1 MPWNEVSLVEQR
13 QELVLRVLSGEVGVA
28 DLCREVGI
36 SRKTAY
42 KWLGRYGSGAG
53 GWAFDRS
60 RRPHRSPGRTS
71 ADLEALILAVR
82 DENPAWGGRKI
93 RWTLE
98 RQGLLSAPSA
108 STITEVLRRHGRL
121 GVRVRSQRD
130 YCRFERSR
138 PNELWQMDF
147 KGSIGTRSGRCHPL
161 TVLDDY
167 SRYSV
172 CVSACANERE
182 ETVRPVLVSVFRDH
196 GLPEEILSD
205 NGSCWGSSDSRYTKL
220 SAWFLRL
227 GIAVRH
233 GRAYHPQTQGKDE
246 RFNRTLKAEAITGRE
261 FADDADCQLAF
272 DRFRRRYN
280 EDRPH
285 EALGMLVPSSRY
297 EVSPRSY
304 PEVLPALEYGSGDLV
319 RVVNAGGMLHF
330 RSSFYAVGRAFSGDP
345 VGLRAMD
352 GDGVYEVYYGWHRVG
367 VLDEGS
373 GRFFQT

>member
-13 QELVLRVLSGEVGVA
+13 QELVLRVLAGEVGVS
-28 DLCREVGI
+28 DFCREVGI

-42 KWLGRYGSGAG
+42 KWLGRYGSGSG

-60 RRPHRSPGRTS
+60 RRPHRSPGQTS
-71 ADLEALILAVR
+71 PDLEALILGVR
-82 DENPAWGGRKI
+82 DDNPAWGGRKI
-93 RWTLE
+93 R
-98 RQGLLSAPSA
+98 QVLLNRGVFPVSSA

-121 GVRVRSQRD
+121 GVQARGQRD
-130 YCRFERSR
+130 YRRFERER

-147 KGSIGTRSGRCHPL
+147 KGSIGTGSGPCHPL
-161 TVLDDY
+161 TVIDDY

-172 CVSACANERE
+172 CVAACSNERE

-205 NGSCWGSSDSRYTKL
+205 NGSCWGRAESRYTKL
-220 SAWFLRL
+220 GAWFLRL
-227 GIAVRH
+227 GIKIRH
-233 GRAYHPQTQGKDE
+233 GRAYHPQTQGKNE
-246 RFNRTLKAEAITGRE
+246 RFNRTLKAEAISGRE
-261 FADDADCQLAF
+261 FEDHCDCQLAF
-272 DRFRRRYN
+272 DRFRLRYN
-280 EDRPH
+280 EERPH

-297 EVSPRSY
+297 MVSSRLY
-304 PEVLPALEYGSGDLV
+304 PEVLPALEYCSGDLV
-319 RVVNAGGMLHF
+319 RVVNAGGLLHF
-330 RSSFYAVGRAFSGDP
+330 RSSFYAVGRAFSGDA
-345 VGLRAMD
+345 VGLRPTD